1 MRKAPNREAAVTGPD
16 DPGAALSDPLPATEM
31 WQIAIRVPAGQDV
44 AEVVADLRGRGLEV
58 YRAWP
63 VGPVEEV

>member
-1 MRKAPNREAAVTGPD
+1 
-16 DPGAALSDPLPATEM
+16 M